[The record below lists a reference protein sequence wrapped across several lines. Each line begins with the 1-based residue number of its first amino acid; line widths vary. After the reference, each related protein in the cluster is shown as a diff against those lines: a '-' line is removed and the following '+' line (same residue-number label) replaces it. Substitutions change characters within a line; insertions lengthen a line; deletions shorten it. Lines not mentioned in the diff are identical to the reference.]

1 MRCFGLCLFISICS
15 FFFCLESVPIL
26 MIIGSRLCQVVDES
40 KFECVHG
47 ACTIVVSSPD
57 PTQEERVW

>member
-1 MRCFGLCLFISICS
+1 MFIYIHLLI
-15 FFFCLESVPIL
+15 FFCLESVPIL